1 MIGMWFCTERSRT
14 HWRLLFGE
22 RMNTGD
28 RDVNSQASG
37 HPAPAG
43 AESSGPRREWHKFL
57 LLAFVGL
64 PVTMVLAIAS
74 YGFVVWF
81 LQILFFGP
89 PS

>member
-1 MIGMWFCTERSRT
+1 
-14 HWRLLFGE
+14 
-22 RMNTGD
+22 MN
-28 RDVNSQASG
+28 NQASG
-37 HPAPAG
+37 RYAPSG
-43 AESSGPRREWHKFL
+43 AEAPGHKNEWPRFL

-64 PVTMVLAIAS
+64 PITMTLAIAA

>member
-1 MIGMWFCTERSRT
+1 
-14 HWRLLFGE
+14 
-22 RMNTGD
+22 
-28 RDVNSQASG
+28 VNNQASG
-37 HPAPAG
+37 RPVPPGTEASAHKNDW
-43 AESSGPRREWHKFL
+43 PRFL

-64 PVTMVLAIAS
+64 PVTMVMAIAT

>member
-1 MIGMWFCTERSRT
+1 
-14 HWRLLFGE
+14 
-22 RMNTGD
+22 MN
-28 RDVNSQASG
+28 NQASG
-37 HPAPAG
+37 HAAPSD
-43 AESSGPRREWHKFL
+43 AEASGRKNEWPRFL

-64 PVTMVLAIAS
+64 PITMTLAIAA

>member
-1 MIGMWFCTERSRT
+1 MAD
-14 HWRLLFGE
+14 LLFAHIY
-22 RMNTGD
+22 GD
-28 RDVNSQASG
+28 NDVNNR
-37 HPAPAG
+37 
-43 AESSGPRREWHKFL
+43 SSGSSSPPGTDASARKSEWPAFL

-64 PVTMVLAIAS
+64 PLAMTLVIAA

>member
-1 MIGMWFCTERSRT
+1 
-14 HWRLLFGE
+14 
-22 RMNTGD
+22 MN
-28 RDVNSQASG
+28 NQASG
-37 HPAPAG
+37 RYAPSD
-43 AESSGPRREWHKFL
+43 AEAFGRKSEWPKFL

-64 PVTMVLAIAS
+64 PITMTLAIAA

>member
-1 MIGMWFCTERSRT
+1 VNNQPSGRSAPS
-14 HWRLLFGE
+14 
-22 RMNTGD
+22 D
-28 RDVNSQASG
+28 AAASG
-37 HPAPAG
+37 
-43 AESSGPRREWHKFL
+43 RKNEWPGFL

-64 PVTMVLAIAS
+64 PITMTLAIAA

>member
-1 MIGMWFCTERSRT
+1 
-14 HWRLLFGE
+14 
-22 RMNTGD
+22 MN
-28 RDVNSQASG
+28 NQASG

-43 AESSGPRREWHKFL
+43 AESSGPSREWRKFL

-64 PVTMVLAIAS
+64 PITMVLAIAA
-74 YGFVVWF
+74 YGFVAWF

>member
-1 MIGMWFCTERSRT
+1 MKNGVRGMAVAVEAD
-14 HWRLLFGE
+14 H
-22 RMNTGD
+22 
-28 RDVNSQASG
+28 G
-37 HPAPAG
+37 HG
-43 AESSGPRREWHKFL
+43 NEWAKFL

-64 PVTMVLAIAS
+64 PLTMMALIAA

>member
-1 MIGMWFCTERSRT
+1 
-14 HWRLLFGE
+14 
-22 RMNTGD
+22 
-28 RDVNSQASG
+28 VNRQASG
-37 HPAPAG
+37 LAAPSVADEAG
-43 AESSGPRREWHKFL
+43 HKNEWPRFL

-64 PVTMVLAIAS
+64 PIAMTLAIAA

>member
-1 MIGMWFCTERSRT
+1 
-14 HWRLLFGE
+14 
-22 RMNTGD
+22 MNNQPSG
-28 RDVNSQASG
+28 RAAPSGAEASG
-37 HPAPAG
+37 RKN
-43 AESSGPRREWHKFL
+43 EWPRFL

-64 PVTMVLAIAS
+64 PITMTLAIAA

>member
-1 MIGMWFCTERSRT
+1 
-14 HWRLLFGE
+14 
-22 RMNTGD
+22 MN
-28 RDVNSQASG
+28 NQASRRS
-37 HPAPAG
+37 APSG
-43 AESSGPRREWHKFL
+43 AEAPGRKNEWPRFL

-64 PVTMVLAIAS
+64 PITMTLAIAA

>member
-1 MIGMWFCTERSRT
+1 
-14 HWRLLFGE
+14 
-22 RMNTGD
+22 MN
-28 RDVNSQASG
+28 NQASG
-37 HPAPAG
+37 RSAPSA
-43 AESSGPRREWHKFL
+43 AEAPSRKNEWPRFL

-64 PVTMVLAIAS
+64 PITMTLAIAA

>member
-1 MIGMWFCTERSRT
+1 
-14 HWRLLFGE
+14 
-22 RMNTGD
+22 MNNRASGGSTLTGD
-28 RDVNSQASG
+28 AASDG
-37 HPAPAG
+37 KGDWLA
-43 AESSGPRREWHKFL
+43 FL

-64 PVTMVLAIAS
+64 PVAMTLAIAA

>member
-1 MIGMWFCTERSRT
+1 
-14 HWRLLFGE
+14 
-22 RMNTGD
+22 MNNQTSGHAAP
-28 RDVNSQASG
+28 SGAEASG
-37 HPAPAG
+37 RKN
-43 AESSGPRREWHKFL
+43 EWPRFL

-64 PVTMVLAIAS
+64 PITMTLAIAA

>member
-1 MIGMWFCTERSRT
+1 
-14 HWRLLFGE
+14 
-22 RMNTGD
+22 
-28 RDVNSQASG
+28 VNNPASG
-37 HPAPAG
+37 HPVPPNREASARKNDW
-43 AESSGPRREWHKFL
+43 PRFL

-64 PVTMVLAIAS
+64 PVTMVMAIAT

>member
-1 MIGMWFCTERSRT
+1 
-14 HWRLLFGE
+14 
-22 RMNTGD
+22 
-28 RDVNSQASG
+28 VNNQAGG
-37 HPAPAG
+37 HPAPSG
-43 AESSGPRREWHKFL
+43 AQASGPKNEWPRFL

-64 PVTMVLAIAS
+64 PITMTLAIAA

>member
-1 MIGMWFCTERSRT
+1 
-14 HWRLLFGE
+14 
-22 RMNTGD
+22 MN
-28 RDVNSQASG
+28 NQASG
-37 HPAPAG
+37 RSAPSG
-43 AESSGPRREWHKFL
+43 AAAPGRKNEWPRFL

-64 PVTMVLAIAS
+64 PITMTLAIAA